1 MLPWLMEI
9 GEVPLV
15 EVARRFDMTPAQVQ
29 SDLELVAMCGLPPF
43 IDEMIDV
50 FVDDGVVFV
59 GVPRLFTRPLR
70 LTAPEAF
77 SLLASARAAMQLPG
91 ADTDGALGRGLAKLA
106 AVLADAGIATVGD
119 GPPAA
124 DDDTAGVVVDLARPE
139 LTDMLAESAATGAEL
154 AITYFSPARAEMTA
168 RAIVPRHVYTEGANW
183 YVVADDDRSQSR
195 RTFRIDRIESATA
208 TGRTVDVESTV
219 PPERFFDDVDVPR
232 ATIRLGPGARWVL
245 DQYPIDTVE
254 ESADGWV
261 EARLPVASERWLA
274 KLLIRLGP
282 DAVLID
288 PADDNP
294 AVAVARR
301 LLSRYESVT
310 AGPGTA

>member
-1 MLPWLMEI
+1 
-9 GEVPLV
+9 
-15 EVARRFDMTPAQVQ
+15 
-29 SDLELVAMCGLPPF
+29 
-43 IDEMIDV
+43 
-50 FVDDGVVFV
+50 
-59 GVPRLFTRPLR
+59 
-70 LTAPEAF
+70 
-77 SLLASARAAMQLPG
+77 MQLPG